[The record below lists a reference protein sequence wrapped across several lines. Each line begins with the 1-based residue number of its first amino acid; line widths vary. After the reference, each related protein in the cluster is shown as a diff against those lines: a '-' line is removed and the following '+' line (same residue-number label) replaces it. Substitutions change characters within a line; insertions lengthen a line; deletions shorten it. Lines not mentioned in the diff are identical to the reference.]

1 MITVSGICKQ
11 YGRKVVLREA
21 SFTAKQGECV
31 AIAGANGSGKSTL
44 LKILA
49 GTLKAG
55 GGSFTAF
62 GHDMLKETSER
73 ERLIGYVPQENPLIA
88 ELTARDNLRLWYAN
102 SRYDMNQELERGTL
116 AMLGI
121 PEFINVRVD
130 AMSGGMK
137 KRLSIGCAVANDPPV
152 LILDE
157 PDAALDLICKE
168 AIRDYLAEHK
178 RRGGIVI
185 ITTHDEEAL
194 SIVDKLMV
202 MQNGV
207 LREVDRTLRGDG
219 LLAELKKGQESL
231 PELR

>member
-1 MITVSGICKQ
+1 MITVNGITKQ
-11 YGRKVVLREA
+11 YGKKVVLRDA
-21 SFTAKQGECV
+21 TFSAKQGECV

-44 LKILA
+44 LKIMA

-55 GGSFTAF
+55 GGSFVAF
-62 GHDMLKETSER
+62 GHDMLRETEER
-73 ERLIGYVPQENPLIA
+73 E
-88 ELTARDNLRLWYAN
+88 RDNLRLWYCN
-102 SRYDMNQELERGTL
+102 SRYDIEQELEKGTL

-121 PEFINVRVD
+121 PEFIDVRVD

-178 RRGGIVI
+178 RRGGIVV

-219 LLAELKKGQESL
+219 LLAELKRGQ
-231 PELR
+231 

>member
-1 MITVSGICKQ
+1 
-11 YGRKVVLREA
+11 
-21 SFTAKQGECV
+21 
-31 AIAGANGSGKSTL
+31 
-44 LKILA
+44 
-49 GTLKAG
+49 
-55 GGSFTAF
+55 
-62 GHDMLKETSER
+62 
-73 ERLIGYVPQENPLIA
+73 
-88 ELTARDNLRLWYAN
+88 
-102 SRYDMNQELERGTL
+102 SRYDIEQELEKGTL

-121 PEFINVRVD
+121 PEFIDVRVD

-178 RRGGIVI
+178 RRGGIVV
-185 ITTHDEEAL
+185 ITTHDEEEL

-219 LLAELKKGQESL
+219 LLAELKRGQ
-231 PELR
+231 

>member
-1 MITVSGICKQ
+1 MIEVTGITKR
-11 YGRKVVLREA
+11 YGKKIVLRDA
-21 SFTAKQGECV
+21 TFSAKQGECV

-49 GTLKAG
+49 GTLRAG
-55 GGSFTAF
+55 GGTFTAF
-62 GHDMLKETSER
+62 GHDMLKEPAER

-88 ELTARDNLRLWYAN
+88 ELTALDNLKLWYCN
-102 SRYDMNQELERGTL
+102 SRYDIEQELERGTL

-121 PEFINVRVD
+121 PEFLNVRVD

-178 RRGGIVI
+178 RRGGIVL

-194 SIVDKLMV
+194 SLVDKLMV
-202 MQNGV
+202 MQDGY
-207 LREVDRTLRGDG
+207 LREVDKHLRGDG
-219 LLAELKKGQESL
+219 LLAELKKGYVD
-231 PELR
+231 

>member
-1 MITVSGICKQ
+1 
-11 YGRKVVLREA
+11 
-21 SFTAKQGECV
+21 
-31 AIAGANGSGKSTL
+31 
-44 LKILA
+44 
-49 GTLKAG
+49 
-55 GGSFTAF
+55 
-62 GHDMLKETSER
+62 MLKETSER